1 MAAVYVV
8 YVNPR
13 CGNVRNSSM
22 KGYKTKKKKKNRLGV
37 NRYAEIQK
45 KANGLEIMNRNGNR
59 VQVRIPYTYN
69 INGIV
74 YHYRQMK
81 DFLKILIHPLDIVK
95 IDWLD
100 LKIDS
105 LNKER
110 SKLDSIEWYQ
120 PNGVLIPISY

>member
-1 MAAVYVV
+1 
-8 YVNPR
+8 
-13 CGNVRNSSM
+13 M
-22 KGYKTKKKKKNRLGV
+22 KRYKTQKKVNRLGV

-59 VQVRIPYTYN
+59 VQVRIPYN

-95 IDWLD
+95 IDWLY

-110 SKLDSIEWYQ
+110 SELDSIEWSQ
-120 PNGVLIPISY
+120 PNGALIPISY

>member
-1 MAAVYVV
+1 M
-8 YVNPR
+8 
-13 CGNVRNSSM
+13 
-22 KGYKTKKKKKNRLGV
+22 
-37 NRYAEIQK
+37 YAEIQK

-69 INGIV
+69 TYNINGIV

-81 DFLKILIHPLDIVK
+81 YFLKILIHPLDIVK
-95 IDWLD
+95 IDWLY
-100 LKIDS
+100 LKMDS

-110 SKLDSIEWYQ
+110 SELDSIEWYQ

>member
-1 MAAVYVV
+1 
-8 YVNPR
+8 
-13 CGNVRNSSM
+13 M
-22 KGYKTKKKKKNRLGV
+22 KRYKTQKKINRLGV

-59 VQVRIPYTYN
+59 VQVRIPYIHNNIINN

-95 IDWLD
+95 IGWLD
-100 LKIDS
+100 LKIYS
-105 LNKER
+105 LNKE
-110 SKLDSIEWYQ
+110 KLDSIEWYQ